1 MLRDQAENT
10 MDMEV
15 LDDIPMEDLNY
26 ETIQGYRNKSL
37 MKMFNLI
44 SIGERS
50 GSGVP
55 NIFNTWADEGW
66 KEPVIEERFD
76 PDRTILTLEFV
87 EKQAKK
93 INEENKRRKQAKKTG
108 EEKRAII
115 LRRYMNILHNMV
127 KVKQMILLHIL
138 V

>member
-1 MLRDQAENT
+1 
-10 MDMEV
+10 
-15 LDDIPMEDLNY
+15 
-26 ETIQGYRNKSL
+26 

-87 EKQAKK
+87 EKQV
-93 INEENKRRKQAKKTG
+93 KKTG

-127 KVKQMILLHIL
+127 KVKQMILPHIL

>member
-1 MLRDQAENT
+1 
-10 MDMEV
+10 
-15 LDDIPMEDLNY
+15 
-26 ETIQGYRNKSL
+26 
-37 MKMFNLI
+37 MFNLI

-93 INEENKRRKQAKKTG
+93 TG

>member
-1 MLRDQAENT
+1 
-10 MDMEV
+10 
-15 LDDIPMEDLNY
+15 
-26 ETIQGYRNKSL
+26 

-50 GSGVP
+50 SSGVP

-87 EKQAKK
+87 KKQAKK
-93 INEENKRRKQAKKTG
+93 IN

>member
-1 MLRDQAENT
+1 
-10 MDMEV
+10 
-15 LDDIPMEDLNY
+15 
-26 ETIQGYRNKSL
+26 
-37 MKMFNLI
+37 MFNLI

-93 INEENKRRKQAKKTG
+93 INEE
-108 EEKRAII
+108 KRAII

>member
-1 MLRDQAENT
+1 
-10 MDMEV
+10 
-15 LDDIPMEDLNY
+15 
-26 ETIQGYRNKSL
+26 

-66 KEPVIEERFD
+66 KEPVIEERFA

-93 INEENKRRKQAKKTG
+93 TS

>member
-1 MLRDQAENT
+1 
-10 MDMEV
+10 
-15 LDDIPMEDLNY
+15 
-26 ETIQGYRNKSL
+26 

-55 NIFNTWADEGW
+55 NIFNTWADEGC

-93 INEENKRRKQAKKTG
+93 IS

>member
-1 MLRDQAENT
+1 
-10 MDMEV
+10 
-15 LDDIPMEDLNY
+15 
-26 ETIQGYRNKSL
+26 
-37 MKMFNLI
+37 MKMFNLS

>member
-1 MLRDQAENT
+1 
-10 MDMEV
+10 
-15 LDDIPMEDLNY
+15 
-26 ETIQGYRNKSL
+26 

-66 KEPVIEERFD
+66 KESVIEERFD

-93 INEENKRRKQAKKTG
+93 IS

-127 KVKQMILLHIL
+127 KVKQMILRHIL

>member
-1 MLRDQAENT
+1 
-10 MDMEV
+10 
-15 LDDIPMEDLNY
+15 
-26 ETIQGYRNKSL
+26 

-93 INEENKRRKQAKKTG
+93 IS

>member
-1 MLRDQAENT
+1 
-10 MDMEV
+10 
-15 LDDIPMEDLNY
+15 
-26 ETIQGYRNKSL
+26 
-37 MKMFNLI
+37 MKMFNFI

-66 KEPVIEERFD
+66 KELVIEERFD

-93 INEENKRRKQAKKTG
+93 IS

>member
-1 MLRDQAENT
+1 
-10 MDMEV
+10 
-15 LDDIPMEDLNY
+15 
-26 ETIQGYRNKSL
+26 
-37 MKMFNLI
+37 MFNLI

-93 INEENKRRKQAKKTG
+93 TSEEKQALIS
-108 EEKRAII
+108 KR
-115 LRRYMNILHNMV
+115 YKNILEKTEH
-127 KVKQMILLHIL
+127 QRQRILLPI
-138 V
+138 

>member
-1 MLRDQAENT
+1 
-10 MDMEV
+10 
-15 LDDIPMEDLNY
+15 
-26 ETIQGYRNKSL
+26 

-76 PDRTILTLEFV
+76 PDCTILTLEFV

-93 INEENKRRKQAKKTG
+93 TS